1 MADELTNQQLG
12 FGYWYVTHK
21 LALKRIL
28 TVSLIV
34 IDVALVAYVL
44 FLLILN
50 LGIRQPQHDA
60 AIATL
65 LTDGGFASIGAARD
79 TQLPRNIQI
88 SGIETLASGAFAD
101 IIATLVNPNQKW
113 GATFTYSFALAS
125 GTTRARTGFVF
136 PGETKRIYDLNVE
149 NGTTV
154 TSVNLSNVTWMR
166 ENNFAALYAARIS
179 PLAFSDIQ
187 YIPAQ
192 ELQVS
197 DKVPVSRVRF
207 TVGNNTAYNYR
218 DPGFTVILLSGTS
231 IAGISSIFTDQLLS
245 GERKTL
251 EVTWFTRL
259 PRVTTVQVIP
269 EINILDPNVYLK
281 F

>member
-1 MADELTNQQLG
+1 MPDELSNQQLG

-28 TVSLIV
+28 TVALLV
-34 IDVALVAYVL
+34 ADVLLVAYLL
-44 FLLILN
+44 FLLIIN

-60 AIATL
+60 AIASL
-65 LTDGGFASIGAARD
+65 LTDGGFASISAARD
-79 TQLPRNIQI
+79 TQLPRTIQI
-88 SGIETLASGAFAD
+88 SGIETLASGSFAD
-101 IIATLVNPNQKW
+101 IIATITNPNQKW
-113 GATFTYSFALAS
+113 GATFSYSFSLAS
-125 GTTRARTGFVF
+125 GTTRARSGFIF

-154 TSVNLSNVTWMR
+154 TSVNLSNVTWAR
-166 ENNFAALYAARIS
+166 ENNFSSLYTERIT

-187 YIPAQ
+187 YIPSQ

-207 TVGNNTAYNYR
+207 AVANNTAYNYR
-218 DPGFTVILLSGTS
+218 DPGFTVLLLSGTS
-231 IAGISSIFTDQLLS
+231 IAGISSIYTDQLLA
-245 GERKTL
+245 GEKKTL

-259 PRVTTVQVIP
+259 PRVTTIQVIP
-269 EINILDPNVYLK
+269 EINILDQSVYLK